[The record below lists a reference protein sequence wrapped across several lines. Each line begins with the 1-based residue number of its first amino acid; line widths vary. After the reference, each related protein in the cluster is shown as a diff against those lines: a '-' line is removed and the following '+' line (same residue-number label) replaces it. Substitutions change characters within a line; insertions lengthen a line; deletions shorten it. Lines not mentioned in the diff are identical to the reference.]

1 MNIKM
6 SLSRDG
12 VDDVISRIQNYQ
24 NFLLPEKINL
34 ILQSILSR
42 GVIIAKE
49 EIGSLGA
56 IDSGELLNSVQ
67 YKIDK
72 NRGYITVGTDHCAF
86 VEFGTGTKGETS
98 PYPAVLPDG
107 VSWSYNTGSTVT
119 EVDGVKGWWING
131 WFCTGMPSR
140 PYMYNSA
147 QRLKSEIPQILEDM
161 K

>member
-1 MNIKM
+1 MTVKIP
-6 SLSRDG
+6 LSRDN
-12 VDDVISRIQNYQ
+12 VTKAIAEIRRYRNQ
-24 NFLLPEKINL
+24 LLPNKINAVLRQIL
-34 ILQSILSR
+34 IR
-42 GVIIAKE
+42 GVEIVRE
-49 EIGSLGA
+49 EITSLGA
-56 IDSGELLNSVQ
+56 VDKGELLNSVQ

-86 VEFGTGTKGETS
+86 VEFGTGTKGENS

-107 VSWSYNTGSTVT
+107 VSWSYNTGPTVT
-119 EVDGVKGWWING
+119 EVNGVKGWWFNG